1 MHEQKTSNILDTT
14 LERFLIV
21 NKTITLEKTNIE
33 IYSTRTVPM
42 VEGLESE
49 KIITSRIR
57 KKKTGLV
64 STFGQD
70 TPVVEDHLKAFSLK
84 HSRPQLY

>member
-1 MHEQKTSNILDTT
+1 MHEQKTFNILDTT

-21 NKTITLEKTNIE
+21 NKTITLEKTKIE

-49 KIITSRIR
+49 KLLRLELER
-57 KKKTGLV
+57 RRQGWCPPLGKTL
-64 STFGQD
+64 
-70 TPVVEDHLKAFSLK
+70 LL
-84 HSRPQLY
+84 